1 MMPGL
6 PSTETPSTPS
16 LVERVRLDFPILAK
30 VIHGHPL
37 AYLDNAASIQRPLA
51 VISRVDAYE
60 REEHANIHRGVHLLS
75 QSATE
80 AYEAAR
86 SKVARFLGAQREE
99 EIVFTRGATEAINL
113 VAQSFARPRLREGD
127 VILLTEMEHHAN
139 IVPWQMLA
147 ATTGARVMA
156 APVTNEGELD
166 MERFAQLLAHE
177 PVKMCAAVHAS
188 NSLGTI
194 NPAKEIIGLCKREG
208 VPVLMDI
215 AQAVPHGLTDAYSA
229 GADFVVFSGH
239 KVFAPTG
246 IGVLCG
252 RFDTLQ
258 EMPPYQGGGDMIER
272 VSFAGTTFKPP
283 PARFEAGTPHIS
295 GAIGLGAAIDYMD
308 TLDLAALFAHE
319 AALLAYATRRASELP
334 TLRIHGTARKKVAV
348 LAFTLEGAHP
358 HDIATF
364 LDTDGIAVRAGH
376 HCCQP
381 LMQRFG
387 IAGTTRASFAF
398 YNTFEEI
405 DRLFSGLHRIARIF
419 G

>member
-1 MMPGL
+1 MTAQSL
-6 PSTETPSTPS
+6 TESPATPP
-16 LVERVRLDFPILAK
+16 LVERVRQDFPILEK
-30 VIHGHPL
+30 TVHGHPL

-60 REEHANIHRGVHLLS
+60 REGHANIHRGVHTLS

-86 SKVARFLGAQREE
+86 AKVARFLGAQREE
-99 EIVFTRGATEAINL
+99 EIIFTRGATEAINL

-139 IVPWQMLA
+139 IVPWQMIA
-147 ATTGARVMA
+147 AATGARVVA
-156 APVTNEGELD
+156 APVTEEGELD
-166 MERFAQLLAHE
+166 LERFGTLLREE
-177 PVKMCAAVHAS
+177 PVKMCAVVHAS

-194 NPAKEIIGLCKREG
+194 NPVQKLVELCKTAG
-208 VPVLMDI
+208 VPVLVDI
-215 AQAVPHGLTDAYSA
+215 AQAVPHGLTGAYAA

-252 RFDTLQ
+252 RYGTL
-258 EMPPYQGGGDMIER
+258 ETMPPYQGGGDMIER
-272 VSFAGTTFKPP
+272 VSFAGTTFKAP

-295 GAIGLGAAIDYMD
+295 GAIGLGAAIDYLD
-308 TLDLAALFAHE
+308 SLDLPALYAHE
-319 AALLAYATRRASELP
+319 SALLRYATQRAAELP
-334 TLRIHGTARKKVAV
+334 GLRIWGTAPEKVAV
-348 LAFTLEGAHP
+348 FSFTLEGAHP

-381 LMQRFG
+381 LMQRLG
-387 IAGTTRASFAF
+387 IAGTARASFAF
-398 YNTFEEI
+398 YNTFEEV
-405 DRLFSGLHRIARIF
+405 DRLFRGLHRIARIF